1 MGEIPRSVDSL
12 SRDKVLVFLPIPPK
26 KDWIFRVE
34 TRFPGLQVQ
43 WMNCSRTGGGFLS
56 PDELP
61 DGTWDEVTIYCA
73 FLPAASHLM
82 RNVRF
87 VQLAIAGVNSWL
99 ENEAFR
105 NPKVPFCSA
114 SGCQPPQIAEWVIGT
129 WLASQHS
136 FSKFAENQQ
145 RSRWDTLPSVKVEDS
160 VGLRMGILGYG
171 AIGRQCARLAQALG
185 MEVYAYTRGERSTP
199 ESRKD
204 ISYCVP
210 GTGDPDGLIPS
221 KWFHGASTQHLH
233 EFLSQD
239 LDILVLALPLT
250 GETKGLL
257 GREQF
262 ELLSKRKTFI
272 SNVSRGSLVQTDA
285 LIAALES
292 GKIRGAALDVTDP
305 EPLPDAHPLWKAPN
319 VFITPHISWRS
330 NDYWDRVVDILER
343 NLERMST
350 AQGLINVIHKER
362 QY

>member
-1 MGEIPRSVDSL
+1 
-12 SRDKVLVFLPIPPK
+12 
-26 KDWIFRVE
+26 
-34 TRFPGLQVQ
+34 
-43 WMNCSRTGGGFLS
+43 
-56 PDELP
+56 
-61 DGTWDEVTIYCA
+61 
-73 FLPAASHLM
+73 
-82 RNVRF
+82 
-87 VQLAIAGVNSWL
+87 
-99 ENEAFR
+99 
-105 NPKVPFCSA
+105 
-114 SGCQPPQIAEWVIGT
+114 
-129 WLASQHS
+129 
-136 FSKFAENQQ
+136 
-145 RSRWDTLPSVKVEDS
+145 
-160 VGLRMGILGYG
+160 
-171 AIGRQCARLAQALG
+171 